1 MMGTDTQNKTSIDT
15 QKSRDGERGVWQ
27 CGEEKKVHKDRALER
42 KKAQGYYV
50 KDGHKEKMCK
60 AMTDGDHVRDL
71 VKRILDKM
79 WRREEKSAQRTCHL
93 KGRKCHSCEG

>member
-1 MMGTDTQNKTSIDT
+1 MGTDTQHKTSIDT
-15 QKSRDGERGVWQ
+15 QKSRVGERGIWQ

-50 KDGHKEKMCK
+50 KVGQKEKISK
-60 AMTDGDHVRDL
+60 AVTDGDHVRDL

-79 WRREEKSAQRTCHL
+79 WRREGKSAQRTCDL

>member
-1 MMGTDTQNKTSIDT
+1 LT
-15 QKSRDGERGVWQ
+15 QKSRVGERGVWQ
-27 CGEEKKVHKDRALER
+27 CEEEKKVHKDHGLER

-60 AMTDGDHVRDL
+60 AVTDGDHVQDL

-79 WRREEKSAQRTCHL
+79 WRR
-93 KGRKCHSCEG
+93 RKMCTKNLPLERKKVPFM